1 MALAVNNNTT
11 AFNVWSNFSNNAVN
25 MKKSMGRLS
34 TGVKTVADNPSGVG
48 ISERMRSQARNVSSA
63 RSNVEN
69 SLSLLQ
75 TADSW
80 MQKMND
86 MLGRMSELSI
96 EAGDGTK
103 TQTDKDNVQTE
114 FKELQDEIS
123 RVTSKSTAAAKFNG
137 LYLFRGGNGVAV
149 ETGDSVGGG
158 NISVQIGPDISQTVN
173 LALEDLQET
182 NTNSIGTTVTYTYN
196 SDNVA
201 TASTRSEVSWHSVID
216 STNGMSV
223 STAGAVGKLSQA
235 IDFISNARASNG
247 AQQNR
252 LEQTRSGLLSY
263 EDNLRAAESKIRD
276 VDMAAE
282 STSFAKFQILN
293 QVSNAML
300 AQANQLPNSVL
311 QLIG

>member
-11 AFNVWSNFSNNAVN
+11 AFNVWANFSSNSVKMSA
-25 MKKSMGRLS
+25 SMGRLS
-34 TGVKTVADNPSGVG
+34 TGVKTVADDPSGVG
-48 ISERMRSQARNVSSA
+48 ISERMRSQARNVASA
-63 RSNVEN
+63 RSNVDN

-103 TQTDKDNVQTE
+103 TKVDKDNIQTE
-114 FKELQDEIS
+114 FKELQNEIT
-123 RVTSKSTAAAKFNG
+123 RGTSKSTAAAKFNG
-137 LYLFRGGNGVAV
+137 LYLFRG
-149 ETGDSVGGG
+149 ETGLAEISGDGVQTG
-158 NISVQIGPDISQTVN
+158 NISVQIGPDISQTIN
-173 LALEDLQET
+173 LELQDLQVT
-182 NTNSIGTTVTYTYN
+182 NTETIGSIITYTYDSN
-196 SDNVA
+196 NTVTSSSPNTVQW
-201 TASTRSEVSWHSVID
+201 ASIID
-216 STNGMSV
+216 STKMSV
-223 STAGAVGKLSQA
+223 SATGSVGRIARA
-235 IDFISNARASNG
+235 IDFIANARASNG

-252 LEQTRSGLLSY
+252 LDQTRGGLLAY

-282 STSFAKFQILN
+282 STQFAKFQILN

-300 AQANQLPNSVL
+300 AQANQLPNSVM

>member
-1 MALAVNNNTT
+1 MSLAVNNNSA
-11 AFNVWSNFSNNAVN
+11 AFGVWSNFSANAVN
-25 MKKSMGRLS
+25 VKKAMGHLS

-48 ISERMRSQARNVSSA
+48 ISERMRSQNRNISAA

-103 TQTDKDNVQTE
+103 TEGDKSNIQTE
-114 FKELQDEIS
+114 FVELQKEIE
-123 RVTSKSTAAAKFNG
+123 RITSKSTAAAKFNG

-149 ETGDSVGGG
+149 LSNDGVQTGSI
-158 NISVQIGPDISQTVN
+158 NVQIGPDTNQTVD
-173 LALEDLQET
+173 LSLKDLQST
-182 NTNSIGTTVTYTYN
+182 NTEVIGSIISYEYN

-201 TASTRSEVSWHSVID
+201 TSSSRESVTWSSIIDTDNFSVRSD
-216 STNGMSV
+216 S
-223 STAGAVGKLSQA
+223 AVGKLASA
-235 IDFISNARASNG
+235 IDFIANARASNG

-252 LEQTRSGLLSY
+252 LEFTRSGLLAY

-276 VDMAAE
+276 VDMARE
-282 STSFAKFQILN
+282 STDFAKFQILN

-300 AQANQLPNSVL
+300 AQANQLPGQVL

>member
-1 MALAVNNNTT
+1 MSLTVNNNSA
-11 AFNVWSNFSNNAVN
+11 AFGVWSNFSANAVN
-25 MKKSMGRLS
+25 VKKAMGHLS
-34 TGVKTVADNPSGVG
+34 TGVKGVADNPSGVG
-48 ISERMRSQARNVSSA
+48 ISERMRSQNRNISAA

-80 MQKMND
+80 MQKIND

-103 TQTDKDNVQTE
+103 TDGDKANIQTE
-114 FKELQDEIS
+114 FLELQTEIE
-123 RVTSKSTAAAKFNG
+123 RITSKSTAAAKFNG

-149 ETGDSVGGG
+149 LSNDGVQTG
-158 NISVQIGPDISQTVN
+158 NINVQVGPDINQTVD
-173 LALEDLQET
+173 LSLKDLQST
-182 NTNSIGTTVTYTYN
+182 NTEVIGSIVEYDYN
-196 SDNVA
+196 SSNVV
-201 TASTRSEVSWHSVID
+201 TGSTRTSVTWSSIVD
-216 STNGMSV
+216 TENFSV
-223 STAGAVGKLSQA
+223 RSADAVGKLAKA
-235 IDFISNARASNG
+235 IDFIANARASNG

-252 LEQTRSGLLSY
+252 LEFTRSGLLAY

-276 VDMAAE
+276 VDMARE
-282 STSFAKFQILN
+282 STDFAKFQILN

-300 AQANQLPNSVL
+300 AQANQLPGQVL